1 MTDRWRDTLRPQS
14 LARVTT
20 RNAANATVLNWLPV
34 SNLVSLLLS
43 LHIGKKKIQP
53 LGQRHL
59 DGMQSTQKAFPFPRW
74 VTVPNAVALLQMV
87 FIFTG
92 SRLASS
98 RPSTLGRVAEN
109 ITTLSLAHNPINLIY
124 FIQIPAQVFE
134 LSCPVTFIDTTSVQ

>member
-1 MTDRWRDTLRPQS
+1 MINSIKCFLEVQIQTDYCF
-14 LARVTT
+14 
-20 RNAANATVLNWLPV
+20 V
-34 SNLVSLLLS
+34 S
-43 LHIGKKKIQP
+43 
-53 LGQRHL
+53 
-59 DGMQSTQKAFPFPRW
+59 
-74 VTVPNAVALLQMV
+74 VALLQMV

-124 FIQIPAQVFE
+124 FIQIRAQVFE